1 MARAI
6 FHSDLKDLHA
16 SVIMALDLSPH
27 GKAFAVCGRNEDC
40 RGMVMARLGLTKKAW
55 GKTGAVTWETRKLCN
70 GEQ

>member
-16 SVIMALDLSPH
+16 SVIMVLDPSLH
-27 GKAFAVCGRNEDC
+27 GKAFAVCGSNEDC
-40 RGMVMARLGLTKKAW
+40 YGIVLAKSGLAQKAW